1 MQDNQGERMKVFSYA
16 KNPTLDYVNEER
28 LEGFDASLHWKHL
41 GDGDNRVYFSFDPE
55 FVKLQ
60 EQAEEFDVK
69 VYDANTDELQAI
81 KPKLAYLQQ
90 ELQDIKSK
98 MFRELDIFDI
108 LTAIV
113 SKDKYVIEKLEQLKK
128 EHDDFLKSLGF

>member
-1 MQDNQGERMKVFSYA
+1 MKVFSYV
-16 KNPTLDYVNEER
+16 KNPTLEYKHEER

-41 GDGDNRVYFSFDPE
+41 GDWDGRMYFSFDPE

-60 EQAEEFDVK
+60 DQAEEFDLK
-69 VYDANTDELQAI
+69 VYDAEKDADELTAI

-90 ELQDIKSK
+90 ELQDIKAK

-108 LTAIV
+108 LTGIV
-113 SKDKYVIEKLEQLKK
+113 SKDKYIIEKLEELKK
-128 EHDDFLKSLGF
+128 EHNDFLKGRGF

>member
-1 MQDNQGERMKVFSYA
+1 MKVFSYVR
-16 KNPTLDYVNEER
+16 NPALEYVNEER

-41 GDGDNRVYFSFDPE
+41 GDWDNRVYFSFDPE

-60 EQAEEFDVK
+60 DQAEEFDVK
-69 VYDANTDELQAI
+69 VYDPVADADELHAI
-81 KPKLAYLQQ
+81 KSKLAFLQQ
-90 ELQDIKSK
+90 ELQDIKAK

-113 SKDKYVIEKLEQLKK
+113 SKDKYVVTKLEELKK
-128 EHDDFLKSLGF
+128 EHDDFLKNLGF

>member
-1 MQDNQGERMKVFSYA
+1 MKVFSYV
-16 KNPTLDYVNEER
+16 KNPTLEYVHEER
-28 LEGFDASLHWKHL
+28 LEGFDAARHWKHL
-41 GDGDNRVYFSFDPE
+41 GDWDNRQYFSFDPE

-60 EQAEEFDVK
+60 DQAEEFDLK
-69 VYDANTDELQAI
+69 VYDAEKDADELNAV

-90 ELQDIKSK
+90 ELQDIKAK

-113 SKDKYVIEKLEQLKK
+113 SKDKYVVKKLEELKK
-128 EHDDFLKSLGF
+128 EHDDFLTSLGF

>member
-1 MQDNQGERMKVFSYA
+1 MKVFSYA
-16 KNPTLDYVNEER
+16 KNPTLEYINEER
-28 LEGFDASLHWKHL
+28 LEGFDASQHWKHL
-41 GDGDNRVYFSFDPE
+41 GDWDNRVYYSFDPE
-55 FVKLQ
+55 YVKLQ

-69 VYDANTDELQAI
+69 VYDAEKDADELQAV

-113 SKDKYVIEKLEQLKK
+113 SKDKYVIEKLEELKK
-128 EHDDFLKSLGF
+128 EHDDFLTSLGF

>member
-1 MQDNQGERMKVFSYA
+1 MKIFSYV
-16 KNPTLDYVNEER
+16 KNPALDYVNEER

-41 GDGDNRVYFSFDPE
+41 GDWDNRSYFSFDPE

-60 EQAEEFDVK
+60 DQDEAFEVK
-69 VYDANTDELQAI
+69 VYESGDEELEVV
-81 KPKLAYLQQ
+81 KRKLPFLQQ
-90 ELQDIKSK
+90 ELQDIKAK

-113 SKDKYVIEKLEQLKK
+113 SKDKYVIEKLEELKK
-128 EHDDFLKSLGF
+128 EHDDYLTGLGF

>member
-1 MQDNQGERMKVFSYA
+1 MKVFSYV

-41 GDGDNRVYFSFDPE
+41 GEVDGREYFSFDPE

-60 EQAEEFDVK
+60 DQAEEFDVK
-69 VYDANTDELQAI
+69 VYDADKDADELASVRT
-81 KPKLAYLQQ
+81 KLAYLQQ
-90 ELQDIKSK
+90 ELQDIKAK

-113 SKDKYVIEKLEQLKK
+113 SKDKYVTKKLEDLKK
-128 EHDDFLKSLGF
+128 EHDDYLKGLGF